1 MIITLIGIALLI
13 VVITGFLILNK
24 LNLPYYIDDN
34 ISFVLAMLA
43 VAGTFITFICLTL
56 ILGSHVNVDFNIYN
70 AQLKRDTIIKQIE
83 CVDTEY
89 EDTSKIEVINRVY
102 EWNQKVYKQKYYSES
117 PWTNWLF
124 NKEYADSLEYIE
136 LEDY

>member
-1 MIITLIGIALLI
+1 MIITLIGITLLI
-13 VVITGFLILNK
+13 IVIIGFLILNK
-24 LNLPYYIDDN
+24 LNLPYWIDDN
-34 ISFVLAMLA
+34 ITYVFALFALS
-43 VAGTFITFICLTL
+43 GTFITFFCLGT
-56 ILGSHVNVDFNIYN
+56 ILGTHIHVDFNIYN
-70 AQLKRDTIIKQIE
+70 AQLKRDAIIKQIE

-117 PWTNWLF
+117 LWTNWLF
-124 NKEYADSLEYIE
+124 NKKYADSLEYIE

>member
-34 ISFVLAMLA
+34 IGFVLAMLA

-117 PWTNWLF
+117 LWTNWLF

>member
-34 ISFVLAMLA
+34 IGFVLAMLA

-124 NKEYADSLEYIE
+124 NKKYADALEYIE

>member
-13 VVITGFLILNK
+13 VVIIGFLILNK

-34 ISFVLAMLA
+34 IGFVLAMLA

>member
-24 LNLPYYIDDN
+24 LDLPYYIDDN
-34 ISFVLAMLA
+34 IGFVLAMLA

-124 NKEYADSLEYIE
+124 NKKYADALEYIE

>member
-34 ISFVLAMLA
+34 IGFVLAMLA
-43 VAGTFITFICLTL
+43 VAGTFITFICLTS

-70 AQLKRDTIIKQIE
+70 AQLKRDTIIRQIE

-124 NKEYADSLEYIE
+124 NKEYANSLEYIE

>member
-13 VVITGFLILNK
+13 IVITGFLILNK
-24 LNLPYYIDDN
+24 LDLPYYIDDN
-34 ISFVLAMLA
+34 IDFVLAMLA

-70 AQLKRDTIIKQIE
+70 AQLKRDAIIKQIE

-89 EDTSKIEVINRVY
+89 EDISKIEVINRVY

>member
-34 ISFVLAMLA
+34 IGFVLAMLA
-43 VAGTFITFICLTL
+43 IAGTFITFICLTL

-117 PWTNWLF
+117 LWTNWLF
-124 NKEYADSLEYIE
+124 NKNYADALEYIE

>member
-24 LNLPYYIDDN
+24 LDLPYYIDDN
-34 ISFVLAMLA
+34 IGFVLAMLA

-124 NKEYADSLEYIE
+124 NKKYADSLEYIE

>member
-24 LNLPYYIDDN
+24 LDLPYYIDDN
-34 ISFVLAMLA
+34 IGFVLAMLA
-43 VAGTFITFICLTL
+43 VAGTFITFICLTS

>member
-13 VVITGFLILNK
+13 VVIAGFLILNK

-34 ISFVLAMLA
+34 IGFVLAMLA

-124 NKEYADSLEYIE
+124 NKKYADALEYIE
-136 LEDY
+136 LENY

>member
-34 ISFVLAMLA
+34 IGFVLAMLA
-43 VAGTFITFICLTL
+43 VAGTFITFICLTS

>member
-13 VVITGFLILNK
+13 IVITGFLILNK

-34 ISFVLAMLA
+34 IGFVLAMLA
-43 VAGTFITFICLTL
+43 VAGTFITFICLTS

-124 NKEYADSLEYIE
+124 NKKYADALEYIE

>member
-24 LNLPYYIDDN
+24 LNLPYWVDDN
-34 ISFVLAMLA
+34 ITYVLALFA
-43 VAGTFITFICLTL
+43 LSGTFITFICLTL

-124 NKEYADSLEYIE
+124 NKKYADALEYIE

>member
-34 ISFVLAMLA
+34 IGFVLAMLA
-43 VAGTFITFICLTL
+43 VAGTFITFICLTS

-124 NKEYADSLEYIE
+124 NKKYADALEYIE

>member
-34 ISFVLAMLA
+34 IGFVLAMLA

-117 PWTNWLF
+117 PWTNWIF
-124 NKEYADSLEYIE
+124 NKKYADTLEYIE

>member
-24 LNLPYYIDDN
+24 LDLPYYIDDN
-34 ISFVLAMLA
+34 IGFVLAMLA
-43 VAGTFITFICLTL
+43 VAGIFITFICLTL
-56 ILGSHVNVDFNIYN
+56 ILGTHVNVDFNIYN

>member
-34 ISFVLAMLA
+34 IGFVLAMLA

-102 EWNQKVYKQKYYSES
+102 EWNQKVCKQKYYSES

-124 NKEYADSLEYIE
+124 NKKYADSLEYIE

>member
-24 LNLPYYIDDN
+24 LDLPYYIDDN
-34 ISFVLAMLA
+34 IDFVLAMLA
-43 VAGTFITFICLTL
+43 IAGTFITFICLTL

-124 NKEYADSLEYIE
+124 NKEYADALEYIE

>member
-24 LNLPYYIDDN
+24 LDLPYYIDDN
-34 ISFVLAMLA
+34 IGFVLAMLA

-83 CVDTEY
+83 CVNTEY

>member
-24 LNLPYYIDDN
+24 LDLPYYIDDN
-34 ISFVLAMLA
+34 IDFVLAMLA
-43 VAGTFITFICLTL
+43 IAGTFITFICLTL

-70 AQLKRDTIIKQIE
+70 AQLKRDAIIKQIE

-124 NKEYADSLEYIE
+124 NKKYADALEYIE

>member
-34 ISFVLAMLA
+34 IGFVLAMLA

-102 EWNQKVYKQKYYSES
+102 EWNQNVYKQKYYSES

-124 NKEYADSLEYIE
+124 NKKYADALEYIE

>member
-34 ISFVLAMLA
+34 IDFVLAMLA
-43 VAGTFITFICLTL
+43 IAGTFITFICLTL

-117 PWTNWLF
+117 LWTNWLF

>member
-24 LNLPYYIDDN
+24 LDLPYYIDDN
-34 ISFVLAMLA
+34 IGFVLAMLA

>member
-34 ISFVLAMLA
+34 IGFVLAMLA

-102 EWNQKVYKQKYYSES
+102 EWNQKVYKQKYYSKS

-124 NKEYADSLEYIE
+124 NKKYADALEYIE

>member
-34 ISFVLAMLA
+34 IGFVLAMLA

-70 AQLKRDTIIKQIE
+70 AQLKRDAIIKQIE

-102 EWNQKVYKQKYYSES
+102 EWNQNIYKQKYYSES
-117 PWTNWLF
+117 LWTNWLF
-124 NKEYADSLEYIE
+124 NKSYADSLEYIE

>member
-13 VVITGFLILNK
+13 VVITGVLILNK

-34 ISFVLAMLA
+34 IGFVLAMLA
-43 VAGTFITFICLTL
+43 VAGTFITFICLAL

-102 EWNQKVYKQKYYSES
+102 EWNQKVYKQKYYSDS
-117 PWTNWLF
+117 LWTNWLF
-124 NKEYADSLEYIE
+124 NKKYADSLEYIE

>member
-34 ISFVLAMLA
+34 IGFVLAMLA

-124 NKEYADSLEYIE
+124 NKKYADALEYIK

>member
-34 ISFVLAMLA
+34 IGFVLAMLA

-83 CVDTEY
+83 CVDTKY

-124 NKEYADSLEYIE
+124 NKKYADALEYIE

>member
-13 VVITGFLILNK
+13 VVITGVLILNK

-34 ISFVLAMLA
+34 IGFVLAMLA

-124 NKEYADSLEYIE
+124 NKKYADALEYIE
-136 LEDY
+136 LENY

>member
-24 LNLPYYIDDN
+24 LDLPYYIDDN
-34 ISFVLAMLA
+34 IDFVLAMLA
-43 VAGTFITFICLTL
+43 IAGTFITFICLTL

-124 NKEYADSLEYIE
+124 NKKYADALEYIE

>member
-34 ISFVLAMLA
+34 IGFVLAMLA
-43 VAGTFITFICLTL
+43 VAGTFITFICLTS

-70 AQLKRDTIIKQIE
+70 AQLERDTIIKQIE

-124 NKEYADSLEYIE
+124 NKKYADALEYIE

>member
-34 ISFVLAMLA
+34 IGFVLAMLA

-102 EWNQKVYKQKYYSES
+102 EWNQNVYKEKYYSKNL
-117 PWTNWLF
+117 WTNWLF
-124 NKEYADSLEYIE
+124 NKKYADSLEYIE

>member
-34 ISFVLAMLA
+34 IGFVLAMLA
-43 VAGTFITFICLTL
+43 VAGTFITFICLTS

-124 NKEYADSLEYIE
+124 NKEYADALEYIE

>member
-1 MIITLIGIALLI
+1 MIITLIGITLLI

-34 ISFVLAMLA
+34 IGFVLAMFA

-102 EWNQKVYKQKYYSES
+102 EWNQKVYKQKYYSEN

-124 NKEYADSLEYIE
+124 NKKYADSLEYIE

>member
-13 VVITGFLILNK
+13 VVITGILILNK

-34 ISFVLAMLA
+34 IGFVLAMLA

-70 AQLKRDTIIKQIE
+70 AQLKRDTIIKQID

-102 EWNQKVYKQKYYSES
+102 EWNQKVYKQKYYAES

>member
-13 VVITGFLILNK
+13 VVITGLLILNK

-43 VAGTFITFICLTL
+43 VAGTFITFFCLGT
-56 ILGSHVNVDFNIYN
+56 ILGTHITVDYRIHN
-70 AQLKRDTIIKQIE
+70 AQLKRDSIIKQIE
-83 CVDTEY
+83 CIDTEY

-102 EWNQKVYKQKYYSES
+102 ERNQNVYKEKYYSES
-117 PWTNWLF
+117 LWTNWLF
-124 NKEYADSLEYIE
+124 NKKYADSLEYIE